1 MNTTVYVDGQQLD
14 GQATNLCQLNMQS
27 FGQEE
32 IPAEWECKISTK
44 KNPDRVKIQNS
55 NQGKIWTKRMCKF
68 SVKKK
73 GETVW
78 QLPHCFWGKKG
89 KNADKAGLTLS
100 GTSRKLCV
108 PIKPISKTF
117 EWTLLRE
124 IKIQNLYKAWNVNQS
139 KLRNCLTSH
148 HSWRTKG
155 CSFVDQIYSEIEILL
170 KVRKLRILSI
180 PPNPLLVA
188 LIFSPQL
195 NSNLVFMS
203 LRKRKACS
211 NFATKGSDLSERC
224 KELLAERK
232 VERNTCEVDGWLSA
246 NGFTVNSSP
255 PLRCNG

>member
-1 MNTTVYVDGQQLD
+1 MLVSLDGQQLD
-14 GQATNLCQLNMQS
+14 GQATNLCRLNMQS

-44 KNPDRVKIQNS
+44 KNLDRVKMQNS
-55 NQGKIWTKRMCKF
+55 NQGKIRTKRMCKF

-108 PIKPISKTF
+108 PIKPICRLFWLKTF

-148 HSWRTKG
+148 HSCRTK
-155 CSFVDQIYSEIEILL
+155 LWL
-170 KVRKLRILSI
+170 
-180 PPNPLLVA
+180 P
-188 LIFSPQL
+188 
-195 NSNLVFMS
+195 
-203 LRKRKACS
+203 
-211 NFATKGSDLSERC
+211 
-224 KELLAERK
+224 KEVVL
-232 VERNTCEVDGWLSA
+232 
-246 NGFTVNSSP
+246 
-255 PLRCNG
+255 